1 MKLIYLLLVPLFCTL
16 NITAKERNQ
25 SKSVTTQA
33 DSISDDQ
40 VEYRFALGVQLGT
53 DIGGAIPFPF
63 SNVPDVFNP
72 YPKLSPSIGAKLTF
86 PVTKKWT
93 LGAEVTYKKV
103 AIDADAR
110 IDNQRFHDDKN
121 NIISRFCGSAEMSM
135 DFTMLEIPLYF
146 KYTFKNQKDR
156 ILAGLY
162 GAWIINAKFRNTV
175 TKGYMMT
182 CSRRGSS
189 AASSSCRRTCPQCR
203 TVPPSPARSWPW
215 WGRRST
221 QRYRRGGA
229 GR

>member
-93 LGAEVTYKKV
+93 LGTHV
-103 AIDADAR
+103 
-110 IDNQRFHDDKN
+110 
-121 NIISRFCGSAEMSM
+121 
-135 DFTMLEIPLYF
+135 
-146 KYTFKNQKDR
+146 QKS
-156 ILAGLY
+156 
-162 GAWIINAKFRNTV
+162 
-175 TKGYMMT
+175 GY
-182 CSRRGSS
+182 
-189 AASSSCRRTCPQCR
+189 
-203 TVPPSPARSWPW
+203 
-215 WGRRST
+215 
-221 QRYRRGGA
+221 
-229 GR
+229 

>member
-1 MKLIYLLLVPLFCTL
+1 MKLIYLLLIPLFCTL
-16 NITAKERNQ
+16 NIAAREKNL

-33 DSISDDQ
+33 DSISDDR

-86 PVTKKWT
+86 PVTRKWT

-162 GAWIINAKFRNTV
+162 GAWIIDAKFRNTV

-182 CSRRGSS
+182 DDKVYNGSIDPGNPLYINFGNLLDS
-189 AASSSCRRTCPQCR
+189 WDMGFYCWIRTSIISTHR
-203 TVPPSPARSWPW
+203 ARP
-215 WGRRST
+215 T
-221 QRYRRGGA
+221 I
-229 GR
+229 

>member
-1 MKLIYLLLVPLFCTL
+1 MKLIYLLLIPLFCTL
-16 NITAKERNQ
+16 NIAAREKNL

-33 DSISDDQ
+33 DSISDDR

-86 PVTKKWT
+86 PVTRKWT

-135 DFTMLEIPLYF
+135 DFTMLGNSSLF
-146 KYTFKNQKDR
+146 QVHVQKSER
-156 ILAGLY
+156 PY
-162 GAWIINAKFRNTV
+162 
-175 TKGYMMT
+175 
-182 CSRRGSS
+182 S
-189 AASSSCRRTCPQCR
+189 
-203 TVPPSPARSWPW
+203 SWPLR
-215 WGRRST
+215 GMD
-221 QRYRRGGA
+221 YRCKIS
-229 GR
+229 

>member
-1 MKLIYLLLVPLFCTL
+1 M
-16 NITAKERNQ
+16 
-25 SKSVTTQA
+25 
-33 DSISDDQ
+33 
-40 VEYRFALGVQLGT
+40 
-53 DIGGAIPFPF
+53 
-63 SNVPDVFNP
+63 
-72 YPKLSPSIGAKLTF
+72 
-86 PVTKKWT
+86 TKKWT

-121 NIISRFCGSAEMSM
+121 NIVSRFCGSAEMSM

-182 CSRRGSS
+182 DDKVYNGSIDPGNPLYINFSNLLDSWDMGFIAGYERQLFPRIELGLRFSCGFKDIFKPSNQYFDYKMLHMRGSLVLS
-189 AASSSCRRTCPQCR
+189 YNLFDIK
-203 TVPPSPARSWPW
+203 PPKLNPFR
-215 WGRRST
+215 
-221 QRYRRGGA
+221 
-229 GR
+229 

>member
-93 LGAEVTYKKV
+93 LGAEVTTTNDSMTIKTILYPASADLPKCQWILRCWKFLFISSTRSKIKK
-103 AIDADAR
+103 
-110 IDNQRFHDDKN
+110 
-121 NIISRFCGSAEMSM
+121 
-135 DFTMLEIPLYF
+135 
-146 KYTFKNQKDR
+146 
-156 ILAGLY
+156 
-162 GAWIINAKFRNTV
+162 TV
-175 TKGYMMT
+175 F
-182 CSRRGSS
+182 
-189 AASSSCRRTCPQCR
+189 
-203 TVPPSPARSWPW
+203 
-215 WGRRST
+215 
-221 QRYRRGGA
+221 
-229 GR
+229 

>member
-86 PVTKKWT
+86 PVTKKLMPMHAST
-93 LGAEVTYKKV
+93 TNDSMTIKTILYPVS
-103 AIDADAR
+103 ADLPKC
-110 IDNQRFHDDKN
+110 QW
-121 NIISRFCGSAEMSM
+121 
-135 DFTMLEIPLYF
+135 
-146 KYTFKNQKDR
+146 
-156 ILAGLY
+156 IL
-162 GAWIINAKFRNTV
+162 R
-175 TKGYMMT
+175 
-182 CSRRGSS
+182 C
-189 AASSSCRRTCPQCR
+189 
-203 TVPPSPARSWPW
+203 
-215 WGRRST
+215 
-221 QRYRRGGA
+221 
-229 GR
+229 

>member
-1 MKLIYLLLVPLFCTL
+1 MT
-16 NITAKERNQ
+16 R
-25 SKSVTTQA
+25 
-33 DSISDDQ
+33 
-40 VEYRFALGVQLGT
+40 
-53 DIGGAIPFPF
+53 
-63 SNVPDVFNP
+63 
-72 YPKLSPSIGAKLTF
+72 
-86 PVTKKWT
+86 KWT

-162 GAWIINAKFRNTV
+162 GAWIIDAKFRNTV

-182 CSRRGSS
+182 EYTMVLSIRAILYILIS
-189 AASSSCRRTCPQCR
+189 AIYWIVGIWVLLLDTNVNYFHA
-203 TVPPSPARSWPW
+203 
-215 WGRRST
+215 
-221 QRYRRGGA
+221 
-229 GR
+229 